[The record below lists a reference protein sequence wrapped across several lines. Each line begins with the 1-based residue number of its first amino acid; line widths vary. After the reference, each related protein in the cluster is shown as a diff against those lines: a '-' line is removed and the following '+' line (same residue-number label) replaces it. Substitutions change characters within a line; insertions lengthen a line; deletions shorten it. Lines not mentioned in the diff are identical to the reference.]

1 MQRVIHNDLKLFPY
15 KVQILQKQTD
25 VNKRERVEF
34 CQSISE
40 RIENNPGVLN
50 LILFSDEAHFHLSG
64 HVNKQNM
71 RFWASQQPHEHT
83 QRPLSQEKVTVWCA
97 LGKRGI
103 CGPYFFEDNGGN
115 RVTVDSEC
123 YIEMMCRKFVAAL
136 RRRRGIY
143 INTVVFQQDG
153 APPHCSNRTLQCLWQ
168 YFPGDRLISRCSD
181 NRWPPCLPDMN
192 PPDYF
197 LWG

>member
-1 MQRVIHNDLKLFPY
+1 MGNDNKGHSGRQVTVRTPANVQAVREHLEQSPRKSTRRLSQEVGISRATVQRVIHNDLKLFPY

-115 RVTVDSEC
+115 CVTVD
-123 YIEMMCRKFVAAL
+123 
-136 RRRRGIY
+136 
-143 INTVVFQQDG
+143 
-153 APPHCSNRTLQCLWQ
+153 
-168 YFPGDRLISRCSD
+168 
-181 NRWPPCLPDMN
+181 
-192 PPDYF
+192 
-197 LWG
+197 